1 MRKWS
6 LVGLFMLAIGF
17 ESILYAAD
25 ATFYFGFQ
33 KAGNLTVKQVPG
45 IISESLQVGTDW
57 GGVLGG
63 RIGLGGIVGFEQSI
77 GYSPKFLDSNT
88 QAFNAQS
95 NLMINIPL
103 YKFVPYGTVGIGVVT
118 TWGDSLKSF
127 GTKFDLNYGGGLK
140 WKHILGPLGLRF
152 DLRGYTA
159 FDAYSDSA
167 FFQGQHVNYIEGTV
181 NLFLSF

>member
-1 MRKWS
+1 MA
-6 LVGLFMLAIGF
+6 GLLLAAGF
-17 ESILYAAD
+17 GSSLYAAD

-63 RIGLGGIVGFEQSI
+63 RIATGGIIGFEQSI
-77 GYSPKFLDSNT
+77 GYSPKFLDSQT
-88 QAFNAQS
+88 EAFNAQS
-95 NLMINIPL
+95 NLMVNIPL
-103 YKFVPYGTVGIGVVT
+103 YKFTPYGTAGIGIIT

-140 WKHILGPLGLRF
+140 WKNILGPLGLRF

-159 FDAYSDSA
+159 FNAYNDSG
-167 FFQGQHVNYIEGTV
+167 FFQGQHVNYIEGSV

>member
-1 MRKWS
+1 MRKRS
-6 LVGLFMLAIGF
+6 LVGLLMLVAGF
-17 ESILYAAD
+17 GSNLYAAD

-57 GGVLGG
+57 GGLLGA
-63 RIGLGGIVGFEQSI
+63 RIATSGIVGFEQSI

-88 QAFNAQS
+88 GAFNTQS
-95 NLMINIPL
+95 NLMVNIPL
-103 YKFVPYGTVGIGVVT
+103 YKFVPYGTAGIGFIT
-118 TWGDSLKSF
+118 TWGDSQKSF

-140 WKHILGPLGLRF
+140 WKNIIGPLGLRF

-159 FDAYSDSA
+159 FNAFNNSP
-167 FFQGQHVNYIEGTV
+167 FFQVQHVNYIEGTV